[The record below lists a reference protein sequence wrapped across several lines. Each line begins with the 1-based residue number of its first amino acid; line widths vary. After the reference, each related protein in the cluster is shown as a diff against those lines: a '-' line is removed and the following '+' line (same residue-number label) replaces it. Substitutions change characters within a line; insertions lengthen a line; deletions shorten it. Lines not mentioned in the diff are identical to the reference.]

1 MKAEE
6 LMVGNWVMWKNKAVQ
21 VASISGIVY
30 SFGHVDVT
38 LAHCNESNLLETH
51 DIKSISPIPLTFEIL
66 EKNGF
71 DCGSKKWVL
80 PRYQT
85 DKYFGLVMD
94 ESGAYYFEAFHKI
107 QFVHELQN
115 VMRLCGIEKEFKL

>member
-1 MKAEE
+1 MKASE
-6 LMVGNWVMWKNKAVQ
+6 LMIGDMIRQSNSGLLLQVSCIQPPYITAVGEEGQ
-21 VASISGIVY
+21 FHEDTI
-30 SFGHVDVT
+30 
-38 LAHCNESNLLETH
+38 E
-51 DIKSISPIPLTFEIL
+51 PIPLTFEIL

-80 PRYQT
+80 PRYPT